1 MSELEFLSPDRA
13 AAGNGFA
20 PILKS
25 SMERRQRDAGAR
37 FEEREGW
44 LVPVSFEG
52 ESDHLHRVGVA
63 DLSHLGKIEVRGAGE
78 PPDGSEA
85 AVWYQITPERALCL
99 CPYPQTASLREQLRE
114 SFRLVVDQ
122 TAALAILAL
131 AGPEAPV
138 ALRRLTS
145 LSSFPA
151 SGALAHV
158 PAHVLEQNGSFWVV
172 FPQEY
177 GHYLW
182 EVVVDTVEPL
192 GGGPVGVAALVHE
205 RTPA

>member
-37 FEEREGW
+37 FEERDGW

-52 ESDHLHRVGVA
+52 ETDHLHRVGVA
-63 DLSHLGKIEVRGAGE
+63 DLSHLGKIEVRGQANVVNG
-78 PPDGSEA
+78 D
-85 AVWYQITPERALCL
+85 VWYQITPERALCL
-99 CPYPQTASLREQLRE
+99 CPYPRTASLREQFRE
-114 SFRLVVDQ
+114 SFRLVVDK

-138 ALRRLTS
+138 ALRRLSS

-151 SGALAHV
+151 SGPLANV
-158 PAHVLEQNGSFWVV
+158 PAHVLEQNSSFWIV

-182 EVVVDTVEPL
+182 GVVVDTVEPL
-192 GGGPVGVAALVHE
+192 GGGPVGVDALAYE
-205 RTPA
+205 RAPA